1 MDEKQNQKKTV
12 KSQKGTA
19 PAGSGRAAV
28 FAKPLCGKVVD
39 IGRFRRWVALQ
50 NAVQELCER
59 DGRYSVEIVPPGEVN
74 EHGSVALQLPSF
86 SLFEL
91 EEQEL
96 LVQALKNA
104 DELLIF
110 PFCEEDEK
118 TGKIT
123 TLDWS
128 IILLGLEVKDILRE
142 EPAPEELSKQ
152 HSRERTYTADPK
164 IENVLDDK
172 LARAQNGEKVEF
184 TDEELLVLF
193 DREENLKGKTVSVG
207 AYRQWVTISNAAAAF
222 CRRNRTCSVRSSL
235 EDGDYDA
242 YVALHIPAFT
252 FIRGEDLELI
262 VTMAE
267 HSDQIAIN
275 PTIPAGTKAVF
286 SFHVMEVWGP
296 PRSL

>member
-1 MDEKQNQKKTV
+1 M
-12 KSQKGTA
+12 
-19 PAGSGRAAV
+19 
-28 FAKPLCGKVVD
+28 
-39 IGRFRRWVALQ
+39 Q

-128 IILLGLEVKDILRE
+128 IILL
-142 EPAPEELSKQ
+142 
-152 HSRERTYTADPK
+152 
-164 IENVLDDK
+164 
-172 LARAQNGEKVEF
+172 
-184 TDEELLVLF
+184 
-193 DREENLKGKTVSVG
+193 
-207 AYRQWVTISNAAAAF
+207 
-222 CRRNRTCSVRSSL
+222 
-235 EDGDYDA
+235 
-242 YVALHIPAFT
+242 
-252 FIRGEDLELI
+252 
-262 VTMAE
+262 
-267 HSDQIAIN
+267 
-275 PTIPAGTKAVF
+275 
-286 SFHVMEVWGP
+286 
-296 PRSL
+296 